1 MNCNIGDSEELY
13 NNQNVL
19 VRGTSSLAPHSWLIL
34 LVFVT
39 TQVHSTPYLSC
50 IHTLTKRMTS
60 LL

>member
-1 MNCNIGDSEELY
+1 MNCNNSNSEEIH
-13 NNQNVL
+13 NTQNVL
-19 VRGTSSLAPHSWLIL
+19 VRETSSLAPHSWLIH